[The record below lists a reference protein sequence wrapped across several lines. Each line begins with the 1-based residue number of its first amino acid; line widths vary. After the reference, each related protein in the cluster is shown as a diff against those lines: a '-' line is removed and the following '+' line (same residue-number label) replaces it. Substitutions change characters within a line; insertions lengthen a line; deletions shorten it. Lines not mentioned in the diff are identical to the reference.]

1 MTYSSREERGSLI
14 CYRSAIAPLLR
25 KTLIAATYLKNSK
38 PSKTFDMSDI
48 SALAP
53 DCRHLGK
60 GGRAG
65 FEAIRKN
72 CLANGGK
79 GDVFLVKSMI

>member
-1 MTYSSREERGSLI
+1 MISEIAIQKEKISS
-14 CYRSAIAPLLR
+14 
-25 KTLIAATYLKNSK
+25 T
-38 PSKTFDMSDI
+38 SKTFDMSDI

-53 DCRHLGK
+53 DCRYLGK

-72 CLANGGK
+72 CLASGGK
-79 GDVFLVKSMI
+79 GEIFDERCAWICM